1 MGNFPVALFLYQD
14 DRLTHL
20 FSVCACADAYL
31 RKFPSGL
38 GDAIS
43 QIAETGLRTG
53 RHGRDEMRL
62 ADDTIAYRKEN
73 RMRLDK
79 YLKVSRMI
87 KRRTVANDACGA
99 GKVMVN
105 GKPAKPS
112 YDVKVGDVLELQF
125 GSRTLKAEVL
135 SLSEHVRKEEAA
147 DMYRILS
154 EN

>member
-1 MGNFPVALFLYQD
+1 
-14 DRLTHL
+14 
-20 FSVCACADAYL
+20 
-31 RKFPSGL
+31 
-38 GDAIS
+38 
-43 QIAETGLRTG
+43 
-53 RHGRDEMRL
+53 
-62 ADDTIAYRKEN
+62 
-73 RMRLDK
+73 MRLDK

-99 GKVMVN
+99 GKVMVH

>member
-1 MGNFPVALFLYQD
+1 
-14 DRLTHL
+14 
-20 FSVCACADAYL
+20 
-31 RKFPSGL
+31 
-38 GDAIS
+38 
-43 QIAETGLRTG
+43 
-53 RHGRDEMRL
+53 
-62 ADDTIAYRKEN
+62 
-73 RMRLDK
+73 
-79 YLKVSRMI
+79 MI

>member
-1 MGNFPVALFLYQD
+1 
-14 DRLTHL
+14 
-20 FSVCACADAYL
+20 
-31 RKFPSGL
+31 
-38 GDAIS
+38 
-43 QIAETGLRTG
+43 
-53 RHGRDEMRL
+53 
-62 ADDTIAYRKEN
+62 
-73 RMRLDK
+73 
-79 YLKVSRMI
+79 
-87 KRRTVANDACGA
+87 
-99 GKVMVN
+99 MVN